1 MPWSSILDRVE
12 ANPDAPGIRVEAGLH
27 GPAEVLSA
35 QRLLHLAGSA
45 AGAFRAAGVEPGDRI
60 VTLLPTGRPLL
71 QAIFGAWHA
80 GAAVCV
86 MAPVVE
92 GDLSSLGHERLE
104 AMLGIVRP
112 KVIVTADA
120 ELRVPGA
127 LAGSLAARLLT
138 PGDLP
143 SDGAAIHPRSP
154 HQTGDVAFIQFT
166 SGSTGLPKA
175 IVIEH
180 GQLANHLRVLC
191 RHARFVP
198 SDVMV
203 SWLPLHHDMGFVGGL
218 LTPLFSH
225 CALVLIPTERFIGDP
240 KIWLRTISDCR
251 GTLSPAPSFAYK
263 LLSSAVL
270 SKRLPDIDLASWR
283 FAWIGAEPVSP
294 SIVEAF
300 ERTYAPRSLQPGT
313 LHPSYGMA
321 EATLGIAIRGC
332 GAPRTT
338 ISISRQVLARDGK
351 AFLVEGGSSEA
362 LRLLSNG
369 PALEGMQIQVRD
381 DEHSVLL
388 EGMQGRIFLR
398 GNDIVRRYLGSDE
411 DPQPDGWLDTG
422 DLGFML
428 DGEVYITGRTKD
440 VIIRGGANVHAHEV
454 EEAVVRGMPG
464 LAQRAV
470 AFAVPRDDDLRDEVV
485 VGVEVRSGSLPDGF
499 AAAVRNIVAKDLG
512 LQIDRVLVLP
522 RGGIPRTTSG
532 KIQRSRARV
541 LFLADKLVPK
551 AD

>member
-1 MPWSSILDRVE
+1 MRFAPPASS
-12 ANPDAPGIRVEAGLH
+12 
-27 GPAEVLSA
+27 PATE
-35 QRLLHLAGSA
+35 
-45 AGAFRAAGVEPGDRI
+45 F

-80 GAAVCV
+80 GGAVCV
-86 MAPVVE
+86 MAPAVE
-92 GDLSSLGHERLE
+92 GELSSLGRERLE
-104 AMLGIVRP
+104 AMLDIVRP
-112 KVIVTADA
+112 KVIITADA
-120 ELRVPGA
+120 ELRALGA
-127 LAGSLAARLLT
+127 IAGSLAARLLT
-138 PGDLP
+138 ESDLP
-143 SDGAAIHPRSP
+143 ADGSAVHSRSP
-154 HQTGDVAFIQFT
+154 YQTGDVAFIQFT

-180 GQLANHLRVLC
+180 GQLSNHLQVLC

-225 CALVLIPTERFIGDP
+225 CALVLIPSERFIGDP

-263 LLSSAVL
+263 LLSSVVL
-270 SKRLPDIDLASWR
+270 SRRLPDIDLASWR

-300 ERTYAPRSLQPGT
+300 ERAYAPRGLKPGT

-338 ISISRQVLARDGK
+338 ISISRQVLAHDGK
-351 AFLVEGGSSEA
+351 AFVVEGGSPEA
-362 LRLLSNG
+362 LRLVSNG
-369 PALEGMQIQVRD
+369 PALEGMQILVRD
-381 DEHSVLL
+381 DRQAYCPKA
-388 EGMQGRIFLR
+388 MQGRIFLR

-454 EEAVVRGMPG
+454 EEAVVRGMPNV
-464 LAQRAV
+464 AQRAV
-470 AFAVPRDDDLRDEVV
+470 AFAVPRADDLRDEVI

-499 AAAVRNIVAKDLG
+499 AAAVRHAVAKDLG

-522 RGGIPRTTSG
+522 KGGIPRTTSG
-532 KIQRSRARV
+532 KIQRSQARA